1 MKIVD
6 IILFIIVGLI
16 TIVLSVYFLKDHLYL
31 FFTKIYDKE
40 KEDINNQEKR

>member
-16 TIVLSVYFLKDHLYL
+16 TIVLSVYFLKDHFYSL
-31 FFTKIYDKE
+31 FMKIYDKE